1 MFNVTTSKFYSN
13 LNIET
18 LILRVFSL
26 KMKIKEKI
34 EESLKNSMPILQTGE
49 IINFVAVKLCLTG
62 FRKSL

>member
-13 LNIET
+13 LYIET
-18 LILRVFSL
+18 LILRVFTL

-34 EESLKNSMPILQTGE
+34 EESLKNSMPILQIGE
-49 IINFVAVKLCLTG
+49 IINFVAVELCLTD

>member
-34 EESLKNSMPILQTGE
+34 GESLKNSMPILQTGE